1 VRFTPAKKTVCRVK
15 AINTFSRVFRST
27 ATPTNTAYIYDD
39 AGGVPGTARTA
50 KAYHPSTRAWDRI
63 DFDTP
68 IDYTS
73 DFWLGIYLENSNA
86 NDSIAIVLDNHLD
99 YSGRTKAWNSDA
111 AAWKEPPTMPGD
123 FMIRAIVDYTSVEET
138 SSNPVLSLTQNY
150 PNPVIKNTN
159 ISYTLPAETKVK
171 LEIYDATGR
180 VVKKLVDEVQSSG
193 NKSMEWN
200 KRNTSG
206 EVLSSGI
213 YFYRLTT
220 DRKTITKTMIVL

>member
-1 VRFTPAKKTVCRVK
+1 MRFTPTKKGVCRVK

-27 ATPTNTAYIYDD
+27 STPTNTAYIYDD
-39 AGGVPGTARTA
+39 AGGVPGTSRTA
-50 KAYHPSTRAWDRI
+50 KSYTPSVRAWDRI

-73 DFWLGIYLENSNA
+73 DFWLGIYLAHSNA
-86 NDSIAIVLDNHLD
+86 TDSIAIVLDNSLN

-111 AAWKEPPTMPGD
+111 AEWKEPPTMPGD
-123 FMIRAIVDYTSVEET
+123 FMIRAIVDYTGVEET
-138 SSNPVLSLTQNY
+138 SSNPILSLNQNY

-159 ISYTLPAETKVK
+159 ISYTLPSETKVK
-171 LEIYDATGR
+171 LEIYNATGR
-180 VVKKLVDEVQSSG
+180 VVKTLVNEVQSSG
-193 NKSMEWN
+193 NKIMEWN

-206 EVLSSGI
+206 EVVSSGI

-220 DRKTITKTMIVL
+220 GNKTITKTMIVL